1 MLEDLTLL
9 ETWDSAVS
17 PDSYNFFSLNR
28 SGSFPE
34 RFSRDGFLSETSGK
48 LVLCLRDESTTP
60 IGGLD
65 YRQVHFGPPGG
76 SITFKIGIEL
86 LLEQAGFTREGVL
99 RQAHWRMGVHHD
111 LVMYSKLRGE

>member
-1 MLEDLTLL
+1 MWTSDNLVLRPVTLEDLSLL

-28 SGSFPE
+28 SGKLPE

-76 SITFKIGIEL
+76 SITFEIGIEL
-86 LLEQAGFTREGVL
+86 LLEQRRKGFGSE
-99 RQAHWRMGVHHD
+99 A
-111 LVMYSKLRGE
+111 